1 MTIAS
6 QEVQNPAYSPAIIYL
21 FVLRI
26 QESEVKV
33 TVVSNIPIGGANYRL
48 DVAVSEECASSPG
61 QFCMLQANVS
71 GFDPLLKR
79 PISIADVS
87 VGRMSFA
94 YKVVGRGTQIMT
106 TFQPGQT
113 IDLLGPLGTGFTLQ
127 PEPAV
132 LIGGGVGIAPLLL
145 LARCLVEQGTSVTVL
160 LGAAVDV
167 DLVLRQEFEALPVD
181 LRVATLDGS
190 AGAQGFV
197 TSLIAGKELAGK
209 AVYCCGPDPMMRAIA
224 PIAHQH
230 GAASCQLSLEA
241 HMACGIGVCLGC
253 VVDTFD
259 AENTVSR
266 QRVCKDG
273 PVFTSEVLGYHLEG
287 VGEKE

>member
-1 MTIAS
+1 M
-6 QEVQNPAYSPAIIYL
+6 
-21 FVLRI
+21 
-26 QESEVKV
+26 KV
-33 TVVSNIPIGGANYRL
+33 TVISNTPIGGANYRL
-48 DVAVSEECASSPG
+48 EVAVSGDCVPLPG

-79 PISIADVS
+79 PISIADFS

-106 TFQPGQT
+106 TFQPGHT
-113 IDLLGPLGTGFTLQ
+113 IDILGPLGTGFTLHA
-127 PEPAV
+127 EPAV

-145 LARCLVEQGTSVTVL
+145 LARRLIEQGTPVTVL
-160 LGAAVDV
+160 LGAAIEADV
-167 DLVLRQEFEALPVD
+167 VLRQEFAALPID

-190 AGAQGFV
+190 AGTQGFV
-197 TSLIAGKELAGK
+197 TGLIADQELAGK
-209 AVYCCGPDPMMRAIA
+209 AVYCCGPDPMLRAIA
-224 PIAHQH
+224 PMAHQH
-230 GAASCQLSLEA
+230 GAAFCELSLEA

-273 PVFTSEVLGYHLEG
+273 PVFSSEVLGYHLQG
-287 VGEKE
+287 VGSVQ